1 MQGSVVAALLK
12 DQGERFPK
20 RCSRFSVFLFH
31 SRDCLAVATIAK
43 GIAIFLMTSCA
54 LVHASTY
61 RVSPAQSYSAIQR
74 VISSASPGDTIS
86 FSAGK
91 YNASSG
97 FELKCGVTYT
107 GPVATPPTAVLSAS
121 FTRGSKDIFNLA
133 PGCKSPTTIQYLWFQ
148 NAGGIFVIT
157 TNANITI
164 TRDLFTGLPCCAS
177 QAHSPAIYFDGG
189 RNPKDP
195 NAQILSNATV
205 TWNTFG
211 DPTSCIT
218 PDTEPMF
225 SYTADTAGNCA
236 GIIVQS
242 TTKGMTISNNNF
254 IHLGEGVHFLCVY
267 GPSGCEPPTTVT
279 TSNVTAQFNDFS
291 GIHRMGW
298 EEQPQPTE
306 NILFE
311 YNSFHDPFHPFHGTF
326 DLSLACCNSGATV
339 PGVIVENNVLIQNV
353 PTGPPPAY
361 IGYGIE
367 AGGNGAR
374 YNNNL
379 VEGLNNAPMIA
390 WSVGKPPWEIKNNYI
405 CSPVNKQFIKEE
417 GNWRQT
423 MPTQVGNVT
432 SAKCAAIA
440 SAGPAISPGPSGTY
454 DERVK
459 VTLTDDG
466 LTQGPGPRGN
476 TSIYYTTD
484 GSIPTTASNLYTA
497 PFFVMPGATVKAI
510 GMWGSGANPEG
521 YPPGYG
527 FVPSAVQSA
536 YYAPSKRGGTR

>member
-1 MQGSVVAALLK
+1 MQATVVATSLK
-12 DQGERFPK
+12 NQGQRCPTG
-20 RCSRFSVFLFH
+20 CSRFSVYLFH
-31 SRDCLAVATIAK
+31 SSPSFGVRTIAK
-43 GIAIFLMTSCA
+43 RIAIFLVSSCA
-54 LVHASTY
+54 LAHASTY
-61 RVSPAQSYSAIQR
+61 RVNPEQSYSSIQR
-74 VISSASPGDTIS
+74 VISSASRGDTIS
-86 FSAGK
+86 FSAGT
-91 YNASSG
+91 YNASSS

-107 GPVATPPTAVLSAS
+107 GPVATPPTALLSAS
-121 FTRGSKDIFNLA
+121 FPRGSRDIFNLA
-133 PGCKSPTTIQYLWFQ
+133 PGCKSPTTIQYLGFQ

-164 TRDLFTGLPCCAS
+164 THNQFTGLPCCAS

-195 NAQILSNATV
+195 TAQILSNATV

-211 DPTSCIT
+211 DPTSCST
-218 PDTEPMF
+218 PDVEPML
-225 SYTADTAGNCA
+225 SYSADTAGNCA

-242 TTKGMTISNNNF
+242 TTKGMTISNNDF

-298 EEQPQPTE
+298 EEQPQPTD
-306 NILFE
+306 NILLE
-311 YNSFHDPFHPFHGTF
+311 YNSFHDPTHPFHGTF

-353 PTGPPPAY
+353 PTGPHPAY

-390 WSVGKPPWEIKNNYI
+390 WGVGTPPWEIKNNYI

-417 GNWRQT
+417 GNWKQK
-423 MPTQVGNVT
+423 MPAQVGNVT
-432 SAKCAAIA
+432 SAKCEAIA
-440 SAGPAISPGPSGTY
+440 SAAPTISPSPSGTY
-454 DERVK
+454 SERVK
-459 VTLTDDG
+459 IALTDGG
-466 LTQGPGPRGN
+466 LTTDPGPRGN

-484 GSIPTTASNLYTA
+484 GSTPTTASNLYTS
-497 PFFVMPGATVKAI
+497 PFFVTPGTTVKAI
-510 GMWGSGANPEG
+510 GMWGSGANPKS

-536 YYAPSKRGGTR
+536 YYAPPKTGRPR